1 LIERTYPFGSVSPAV
16 ESDIPVLARDMRE
29 MDVLEIKKFGGIGPE
44 EALRMSLQGA
54 KLAYCLRDN
63 NGTPVSILGIS
74 WLPNPRAGVAWFLSS
89 HIIDKIGLLFLH
101 DTRTSID
108 EFMQGHDVISNY
120 VYSRNEKTIK
130 WLKWLGFEILS
141 ETTTPYSDGELFYE
155 MARFQNPTIRELY
168 VSRDWMNY
176 ARTCGFSYAV

>member
-1 LIERTYPFGSVSPAV
+1 
-16 ESDIPVLARDMRE
+16 

-44 EALRMSLQGA
+44 DALRISLQGA

-63 NGTPVSILGIS
+63 SGTPVSILGIS
-74 WLPNPRAGVAWFLSS
+74 WLPSPRAGVAWFLSS

-130 WLKWLGFEILS
+130 WLKWLGFEVLS

-168 VSRDWMNY
+168 VSRDWMKY
-176 ARTCGFSYAV
+176 ARTSGFSYAV